1 MNTQRRSSV
10 LITGATGTIGSELA
24 RQLSAKGFTFRAMVR
39 AGADISSIS
48 QLPGIELVT
57 GDFNNPE
64 SIAGALAGV
73 ERAFLLT
80 NSTEMAEKQQL
91 TFVDS
96 AKKAGVKHIVKLSQ
110 FAARIDSPVRFL
122 RYHAAVEQRIIELGI
137 SYTFLRPNLFMQGL
151 LLLQDAIKYQ
161 GKFFAPVGDA
171 KISIVDIRDIAA
183 MAAIALTD
191 DKHEGKIYDLT
202 GPEALTHSQM
212 ATYLSEATGNNIQ
225 FVNISPEDMRQAVLS
240 VGMPEW
246 QADGLIED
254 FAHYS
259 RGEAAVITSA
269 IKVVTGKDP
278 FSFKSFVGDYSG
290 AFVL

>member
-48 QLPGIELVT
+48 QLPGVELVK
-57 GDFNNPE
+57 GDFNDPE

-225 FVNISPEDMRQAVLS
+225 FVNVSPEEMRQAVLS

-278 FSFKSFVGDYSG
+278 FSFKSFVRDYSG
-290 AFVL
+290 AFVQ